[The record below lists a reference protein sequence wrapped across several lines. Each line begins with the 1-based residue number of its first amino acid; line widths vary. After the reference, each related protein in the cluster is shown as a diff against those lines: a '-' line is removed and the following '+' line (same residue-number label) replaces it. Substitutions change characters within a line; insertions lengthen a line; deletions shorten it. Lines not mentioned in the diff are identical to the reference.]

1 MARSMRVAV
10 ALSATIAVAGSEAR
24 AAAPI
29 AVRSAVVDARTRCE
43 KPAVVT
49 NSPLLVPAPFP
60 LIDANRPLPICRLA
74 QRRTIDVPLG
84 SDARAGRYDPRP
96 RCGNYNPATKC
107 FPSAFRNGN
116 ARILRQTFAP
126 VAGDPLIPVRDSF
139 GAIGDSPR
147 SSPPFAY
154 IEQGPYPGCFNVYDA
169 LRRLRGST
177 DPQSGT
183 TPCNPANAG
192 RNNAT
197 IEFQGRGC
205 MVTRNVERR
214 HVVVGLVQT
223 PGVEAAINTGLRGF
237 VPLTAVPVA
246 PGVDRRGGVA
256 PRGTPSV
263 PGGLSATELA
273 ALQLAYPGCGRKG
286 SPRTS
291 PLTADQLAPAGT
303 ALHAADNVALF
314 RGPAGWP
321 NPSFPY
327 PDQYLNATTLA
338 AGCRAQSAD
347 VRVPGCTGFYANYQG
362 PCFASDVAAVAIS
375 TTGVSGS
382 NTTRSDNPGNVRSG
396 GVARAYVR
404 RDRGAGSFVAFDRM
418 LHPDNNVPDA
428 QGAVVTW
435 VFGNFNPL
443 AGATNAA
450 SGATGGNREQGIWGW
465 TPIRRPATAVES
477 YTC

>member
-1 MARSMRVAV
+1 MARSTTV
-10 ALSATIAVAGSEAR
+10 ALCAVIATAAGDAR
-24 AAAPI
+24 AAAAPI
-29 AVRSAVVDARTRCE
+29 AARSAVVDARTRCE
-43 KPAVVT
+43 KPAVIT

-60 LIDANRPLPICRLA
+60 LVDANRPLPICRLA
-74 QRRTIDVPLG
+74 QLRTIDVPLG
-84 SDARAGRYDPRP
+84 SDARRGRYDPRP

-116 ARILRQTFAP
+116 ARILRQMFAP

-139 GAIGDSPR
+139 GAIGNSPR

-177 DPQSGT
+177 DPRSAT
-183 TPCNPANAG
+183 TPCDPANAG
-192 RNNAT
+192 RNLAT

-205 MVTRNVERR
+205 MVSRNVERR

-223 PGVEAAINTGLRGF
+223 PAVEAAINTGLRGF

-246 PGVDRRGGVA
+246 PGVDRRRGVA
-256 PRGTPSV
+256 PRGTASV
-263 PGGLSATELA
+263 RGGLSGADLA

-286 SPRTS
+286 SPRFA
-291 PLTADQLAPAGT
+291 PLTPNQLEPAGT
-303 ALHAADNVALF
+303 AVRTADNVALF
-314 RGPAGWP
+314 RGRTGWP

-338 AGCRAQSAD
+338 AGCRAQSAAAQ
-347 VRVPGCTGFYANYQG
+347 VPGCTGFYANYQG
-362 PCFASDVAAVAIS
+362 PCYATDVAAVAVS

-382 NTTRSDNPGNVRSG
+382 NTTRRENPGNVRSG
-396 GVARAYVR
+396 GVARGYVR
-404 RDRGAGSFVAFDRM
+404 RDRGPGSFVPFDRM

-450 SGATGGNREQGIWGW
+450 SGAKGDKREQGIWGW
-465 TPIRRPATAVES
+465 TPIRRPAAAVEN